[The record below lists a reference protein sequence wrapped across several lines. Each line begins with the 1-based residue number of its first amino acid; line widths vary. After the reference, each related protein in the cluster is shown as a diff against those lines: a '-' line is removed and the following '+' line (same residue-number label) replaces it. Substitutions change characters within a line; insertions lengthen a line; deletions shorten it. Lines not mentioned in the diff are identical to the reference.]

1 MGLKNDFKSTT
12 YGIMGKNQQNIVIVN
27 NLTKAH
33 CIK

>member
-1 MGLKNDFKSTT
+1 MGLKNDFKST
-12 YGIMGKNQQNIVIVN
+12 KNQQNIVIVN